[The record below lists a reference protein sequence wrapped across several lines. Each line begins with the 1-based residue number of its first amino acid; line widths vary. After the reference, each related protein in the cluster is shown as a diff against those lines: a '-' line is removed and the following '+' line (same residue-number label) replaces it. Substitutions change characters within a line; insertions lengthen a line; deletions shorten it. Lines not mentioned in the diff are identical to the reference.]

1 MPTSHSVTTPDLPRV
16 ATLLQ
21 RHNVECVL
29 VGGMLARLYGSKE
42 MTSDVD
48 AVAHWTRSNLEALCR
63 ALDESGAAVR
73 VRADPSGDEGNDDY
87 RRPPGGFKAGGGSTT
102 RPAGGGGVDRRRR
115 GAGTEA
121 STEGP
126 TRTRLRSSHDKATQ
140 SSST

>member
-73 VRADPSGDEGNDDY
+73 VRADPSGDEDRRH
-87 RRPPGGFKAGGGSTT
+87 RRPGGLKAGRGSTT

-121 STEGP
+121 STEA
-126 TRTRLRSSHDKATQ
+126 RT
-140 SSST
+140 